1 MKNIIEDIKNRTLI
15 FDGAMGTAIYSK
27 GIFVNACYDELNLSN
42 PNLIKEIHKG
52 YVDAGADV
60 ILTNTFGANSIK
72 LKKYGL
78 GNKCKEINI
87 AGVKLAKEVTGENV
101 YVLGSVGSRLKLGT
115 MITSEN
121 KQEITESYDEQISAL
136 TEAGVDGIMFETFF
150 DINELLLAC
159 QTAKKYNIPVIA
171 SITSRKELETPE
183 GLDIVKAVKKL
194 DSSEY
199 VDILGLNC
207 TIGPHAMLSAVKKVI
222 DKINK
227 PLIVQPNAG
236 SPKQIDGRTIYM
248 NTPEYFTT
256 YCKHYAELGVKGIGG
271 CCGTD
276 KTHIEDMAKAVK
288 AITSTKKKVEIMT
301 CNSEE
306 CQNME
311 VTPTIEKSNFA
322 KKLYSKEHATTIEIT
337 PPRSTDLTEVIK
349 KVKQCKEENIDAINI
364 PDGPRASSRISPLV
378 TALMIEQQT
387 GMETIL
393 HYCCRDRNLIGMQ
406 SDLLGG
412 YAGGLKN
419 YLIVTGDPPKLGNYP
434 DATAVFDVD
443 SVGLTTVVNNLNHGL
458 DIAGNIINPPTS
470 ILIGVGANPC
480 ALDFEKEIN
489 HFYNKVNA
497 GAEYVIT
504 QPVFDTDSLMK
515 FLDRINKDD
524 KAIPVVA
531 GIWPLVSYRNAMFLK
546 TEVPGVVVPDKIIER
561 MSKAKTKEDG
571 IKTGIEIA
579 VEMKEYLADS
589 VQGYQVS
596 APFGKVECAVDVL
609 K

>member
-1 MKNIIEDIKNRTLI
+1 MKNIIEAINEKTLV
-15 FDGAMGTAIYSK
+15 FDGAMGTTIYSK
-27 GIFVNACYDELNLSN
+27 GVFINTCFDELNLTR
-42 PNLIKEIHKG
+42 PDLIKEIHQG
-52 YVDAGADV
+52 YIDAGADV

-72 LKKYGL
+72 LNKYGL
-78 GNKCKEINI
+78 GGKCKEINC
-87 AGVKLAKEVTGENV
+87 AGVRIAKEVADDKI
-101 YVLGSVGSRLKLGT
+101 YVLGSVGSRLKLGSI
-115 MITSEN
+115 MTSEN
-121 KQEITESYDEQISAL
+121 QPEIEESYHEQIKAL
-136 TEAGVDGIMFETFF
+136 VEAGVDGIMFETFF
-150 DINELLLAC
+150 DLKELLLG
-159 QTAKKYNIPVIA
+159 AKIAKSYNIPVIA
-171 SITSRKELETPE
+171 SMTSRKELETPE
-183 GLDIVKAVKKL
+183 GLDIAKALQKL
-194 DSSEY
+194 DKSDNI
-199 VDILGLNC
+199 DILGLNC

-227 PLIVQPNAG
+227 PLVVQPNAG
-236 SPKQIDGRTIYM
+236 NPKKLEGRTIYM

-256 YCKHYAELGVKGIGG
+256 YCKHYIELGVKGVGG

-288 AITSTKKKVEIMT
+288 AITSSKKKIEIVK
-301 CNSEE
+301 SESVDNTE
-306 CQNME
+306 IN

-322 KKLYSKEHATTIEIT
+322 KKLFSKEHATTIEIT
-337 PPRSTDLTEVIK
+337 PPRSTDLTDVIN
-349 KVKQCKEENIDAINI
+349 KVEQCKKAGIDAINI

-378 TALMIEQQT
+378 TALMIEQKT

-443 SVGLTTVVNNLNHGL
+443 AVGLTTVVNNLNHGL
-458 DIAGNIINPPTS
+458 DIAGNTINPPTS

-480 ALDFEKEIN
+480 ALDFEKEVN

-497 GAEYVIT
+497 GAEFVIT
-504 QPVFDTDSLMK
+504 QPVFDTDSLMRFIEK
-515 FLDRINKDD
+515 INKDNLS
-524 KAIPVVA
+524 IPLVA

-546 TEVPGVVVPDKIIER
+546 TEVPGVVVPDSIIER
-561 MSKAKTKEDG
+561 MSKATTKEDG
-571 IKTGIEIA
+571 IKIGLEIA
-579 VEMKEYLADS
+579 IEMKEKIAPF

-596 APFGKVECAVDVL
+596 APFGKVECAVKVL